1 MRRALIAILL
11 IGVVGVGFSATLTYR
26 EVCAAAADG
35 CSALGTPGTILG
47 YPPCVYGLIM
57 YLLILAIASFG
68 LRAKS

>member
-11 IGVVGVGFSATLTYR
+11 IGLVGVGFSGMLTYR

-35 CSALGTPGTILG
+35 CSAVGASGTILG
-47 YPPCVYGLIM
+47 YPPCVYGLVM

-68 LRAKS
+68 LRAKR